1 MARVE
6 DFRRQRE
13 CPLTE
18 DPGEDLEALEDPF
31 HLVRH
36 WRPMLHVPLRTK
48 QGTEA
53 RTVSSRG
60 QPAISSFKGF
70 SAADKDAASTRFCDR
85 EE

>member
-1 MARVE
+1 
-6 DFRRQRE
+6 
-13 CPLTE
+13 
-18 DPGEDLEALEDPF
+18 
-31 HLVRH
+31 
-36 WRPMLHVPLRTK
+36 MLHVPLRTK